1 MKTRFPQLLI
11 SAMLA
16 PALLSTGCSLDVLPI
31 HSVRLN
37 SARLAMQPLQR
48 GPAAAGAFKKSWN
61 FNQPGGFRY
70 DPTKIEIRQGAA
82 RLKPTPSP
90 GRELAFSRDW
100 MVLETSSGRPY
111 EAIDGFKEVL
121 GPSHKGTVKYQLS
134 NDGTKWFFHDGT
146 AWTLAIQNPEKANSA
161 LDLNIHITNFHSE
174 VGPGMLYVKAF
185 LMSPSGSETLEL
197 KGIEVSGI
205 APMRDAGE

>member
-16 PALLSTGCSLDVLPI
+16 PTLLTSGCSLDVLPI

-37 SARLAMQPLQR
+37 SARLAMRPLQR

-61 FNQPGGFRY
+61 FSQSGGFRY
-70 DPTKIEIRQGAA
+70 DPSKIEITQGAA
-82 RLKPTPSP
+82 RLKSAPSP

-100 MVLETSSGRPY
+100 MVMETSSGRPY
-111 EAIDGFKEVL
+111 EAIDGFQEIL
-121 GPSHKGTVKYQLS
+121 GPSHKGTVKYQIS
-134 NDGTKWFFHDGT
+134 NDGTKWFYHDGT
-146 AWTLAIQNPEKANSA
+146 AWTLAIQNPEKANTA
-161 LDLNIHITNFHSE
+161 QDLNARVTNFHSE
-174 VGPGMLYVKAF
+174 VGPGILYVKAF
-185 LMSPSGSETLEL
+185 LMSPSGSEPVEL